1 MFFGKQLYSFK
12 ILLNLKINTTLTLTN
27 FGAMVKLSV
36 HILTY
41 NSEAFISRCLSS
53 IIEQQTNFP
62 YEIVIGDDAS
72 TDKTVDII
80 NSYTNIQDKIKLKIH
95 DSNLGVLNNF
105 IDTLQRCNGKYIFD
119 IAGDDWL
126 SDPYAL
132 QTLVNELDQNPTY
145 GFVDSGFDCY
155 YQRSGKI
162 KSFVNKNIVTSAK
175 EEYINRHKI
184 FGTSFMGCC
193 YRKSSIEKYVDFDE
207 YRNQQIDFEDYP
219 ILTDLMM
226 NSDFGLIPKALSVY
240 RKHRDSHSHKADSY
254 LKVKLYFAEK
264 YNYSK
269 TEVTKIHQVHDEHML
284 HNASLTSN
292 KKSGRQHYKPFR
304 RPILRN
310 FVYFV
315 SSQSHVARKFFTLF
329 RKI

>member
-1 MFFGKQLYSFK
+1 M
-12 ILLNLKINTTLTLTN
+12 I
-27 FGAMVKLSV
+27 KLSV
-36 HILTY
+36 HMMTY
-41 NSEAFISRCLSS
+41 NCEKYIDQSLKSVLRQKTTFPFEVIIS
-53 IIEQQTNFP
+53 
-62 YEIVIGDDAS
+62 DDAS
-72 TDKTVDII
+72 TDKTYQIITDIAEK
-80 NSYTNIQDKIKLKIH
+80 YDFIKPYQNKN
-95 DSNLGVLNNF
+95 NLGILKNF
-105 IDTLQRCNGKYIFD
+105 LTTLQRCKGEYVFD
-119 IAGDDWL
+119 LAGDDWL

-292 KKSGRQHYKPFR
+292 KKSGRQHYKPLR

>member
-1 MFFGKQLYSFK
+1 M
-12 ILLNLKINTTLTLTN
+12 I
-27 FGAMVKLSV
+27 KLSV
-36 HILTY
+36 HMMTY
-41 NSEAFISRCLSS
+41 NCEKYIDQSLKSVLRQKTTFPFEVIIS
-53 IIEQQTNFP
+53 
-62 YEIVIGDDAS
+62 DDAS
-72 TDKTVDII
+72 TDKTYQIITDIAEK
-80 NSYTNIQDKIKLKIH
+80 YDFIKPYQNKN
-95 DSNLGVLNNF
+95 NLGILKNF
-105 IDTLQRCNGKYIFD
+105 LTTLQRCKGEYVFD
-119 IAGDDWL
+119 LAGDDWL

-132 QTLVNELDQNPTY
+132 QTLVDELDQNPSFS
-145 GFVDSGFDCY
+145 FVDSGFDCY

-175 EEYINRHKI
+175 EEYIVRHKI
-184 FGTSFMGCC
+184 YGTSFMGCC
-193 YRKSSIEKYVDFDE
+193 YRKSSIEKYVNFDE
-207 YRNQQIDFEDYP
+207 YRKQQIDFEDYP

-226 NSDFGLIPKALSVY
+226 NSDFGLIPKVLSVY

-292 KKSGRQHYKPFR
+292 KKTGRKHYKPLR

-315 SSQSHVARKFFTLF
+315 SSQSHLARRFFTLF

>member
-1 MFFGKQLYSFK
+1 M
-12 ILLNLKINTTLTLTN
+12 I
-27 FGAMVKLSV
+27 KLSI
-36 HILTY
+36 HMMTY
-41 NSEAFISRCLSS
+41 NCENYIDQSLKSVLR
-53 IIEQQTNFP
+53 QQTTFP
-62 YEIVIGDDAS
+62 FEVIISDDAS
-72 TDKTVDII
+72 TDNTYHIITDIAEKHDFI
-80 NSYTNIQDKIKLKIH
+80 RPHQNKSNVGILK
-95 DSNLGVLNNF
+95 NYVA
-105 IDTLQRCNGKYIFD
+105 TLHRCKGEYVFD
-119 IAGDDWL
+119 LAGDDWL

-132 QTLVNELDQNPTY
+132 QTMVDELDQNPSY

-162 KSFVNKNIVTSAK
+162 KSFVNKNIVTSGK

-292 KKSGRQHYKPFR
+292 KKSGRQHYKPLR

-315 SSQSHVARKFFTLF
+315 LSQSHVARKFFTLF

>member
-1 MFFGKQLYSFK
+1 M
-12 ILLNLKINTTLTLTN
+12 I
-27 FGAMVKLSV
+27 KLSI
-36 HILTY
+36 HMMTY
-41 NSEAFISRCLSS
+41 NCENYIDQSLKSVLR
-53 IIEQQTNFP
+53 QQTTFP
-62 YEIVIGDDAS
+62 FEVIISDDAS
-72 TDKTVDII
+72 TDNTYHIITDIAEKHDFI
-80 NSYTNIQDKIKLKIH
+80 RPHQNKSNVGILK
-95 DSNLGVLNNF
+95 NF
-105 IDTLQRCNGKYIFD
+105 VATLHRCKGEYVFD
-119 IAGDDWL
+119 LAGDDWL

>member
-1 MFFGKQLYSFK
+1 M
-12 ILLNLKINTTLTLTN
+12 
-27 FGAMVKLSV
+27 M
-36 HILTY
+36 TY
-41 NSEAFISRCLSS
+41 NCEKYIDQSLKSVLR
-53 IIEQQTNFP
+53 QQTTFP
-62 YEIVIGDDAS
+62 FEIIISDDAS
-72 TDKTVDII
+72 TDKTYQIITDIAENHDII
-80 NSYTNIQDKIKLKIH
+80 KLHKNK
-95 DSNLGVLNNF
+95 DNLGILKNF
-105 IDTLQRCNGKYIFD
+105 FETLHRCKGEYVFD
-119 IAGDDWL
+119 LAGDDWL
-126 SDPYAL
+126 LDPYAL

-269 TEVTKIHQVHDEHML
+269 TEITKIHQVHDEHML

-292 KKSGRQHYKPFR
+292 KKSGRQHYKPLR

>member
-1 MFFGKQLYSFK
+1 M
-12 ILLNLKINTTLTLTN
+12 I
-27 FGAMVKLSV
+27 KLSV
-36 HILTY
+36 HMMTY
-41 NSEAFISRCLSS
+41 NCEKYIDQSLKSVLRQKTTFPFEVIIS
-53 IIEQQTNFP
+53 
-62 YEIVIGDDAS
+62 DDAS
-72 TDKTVDII
+72 TDKTYQIITDIAEK
-80 NSYTNIQDKIKLKIH
+80 YDFIKPYQNKN
-95 DSNLGVLNNF
+95 NLGILKNF
-105 IDTLQRCNGKYIFD
+105 LTTLQRCKGDYVFD
-119 IAGDDWL
+119 LAGDDWL

-132 QTLVNELDQNPTY
+132 QTLVDELDQNPSFS
-145 GFVDSGFDCY
+145 FVDSGFDCY

-175 EEYINRHKI
+175 EEYIVRHKI
-184 FGTSFMGCC
+184 YGTSFMGCC
-193 YRKSSIEKYVDFDE
+193 YRKSSIEKYVNFDE
-207 YRNQQIDFEDYP
+207 YRKQQIDFEDYP

-226 NSDFGLIPKALSVY
+226 NSDFGLIPKVFSVY

-292 KKSGRQHYKPFR
+292 KKTGRKHYKPLR

-315 SSQSHVARKFFTLF
+315 SSQSHLARRFFTLF

>member
-1 MFFGKQLYSFK
+1 M
-12 ILLNLKINTTLTLTN
+12 
-27 FGAMVKLSV
+27 M
-36 HILTY
+36 TY
-41 NSEAFISRCLSS
+41 NCEKYIDKSLKSVLS
-53 IIEQQTNFP
+53 QQTTFP
-62 YEIVIGDDAS
+62 FEIIISDDAS
-72 TDKTVDII
+72 TDKTYQIITDIAE
-80 NSYTNIQDKIKLKIH
+80 NYEFIKLHKNK
-95 DSNLGVLNNF
+95 DNLGILKNF
-105 IDTLQRCNGKYIFD
+105 FETLHRCKGKYVFD
-119 IAGDDWL
+119 LAGDDWL

-292 KKSGRQHYKPFR
+292 KKSGRQHYKPLR